1 MSLINEALKKAQRI
15 RGDTPGTAPAAGRLI
30 RSAEGPASRPGRS
43 KTPLLAGGAILLVTV
58 VGVAAYLLTGAP
70 TPPKA
75 ETQKT
80 SPPPPV
86 VAAIPAPVPPSPP
99 APVLPAPAPVVA
111 LPPISTHVTTP
122 ATAEPI
128 PNKTAPA
135 IPTPMVSL
143 PSTDPTPAAPP
154 PPAPNKPSPQVYA
167 LLDAMHV
174 TGIRTSDTDPK
185 VLMNDR
191 VYKLNDLVDRPTG
204 LRITRIASDHLTFT
218 DGAGFEYTKTF

>member
-1 MSLINEALKKAQRI
+1 
-15 RGDTPGTAPAAGRLI
+15 
-30 RSAEGPASRPGRS
+30 
-43 KTPLLAGGAILLVTV
+43 
-58 VGVAAYLLTGAP
+58 
-70 TPPKA
+70 
-75 ETQKT
+75 
-80 SPPPPV
+80 
-86 VAAIPAPVPPSPP
+86 
-99 APVLPAPAPVVA
+99 
-111 LPPISTHVTTP
+111 
-122 ATAEPI
+122 
-128 PNKTAPA
+128 
-135 IPTPMVSL
+135 MVSL